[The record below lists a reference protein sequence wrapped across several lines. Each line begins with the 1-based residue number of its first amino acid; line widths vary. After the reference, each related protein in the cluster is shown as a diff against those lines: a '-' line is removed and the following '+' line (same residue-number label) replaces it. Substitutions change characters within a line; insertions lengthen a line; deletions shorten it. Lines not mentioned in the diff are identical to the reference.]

1 MQNTPDKSQ
10 TQTVKALLAL
20 RELVLSGELVPGE
33 RVPELVMVE
42 RIGVSRT
49 PLRTALVRLESEGLL
64 EALPTGGYAAR
75 QFSVQDVFAAIEI
88 RGAIEGLA
96 ARFAAERRP
105 GEDELRPIKQ
115 TQRQIDDLI
124 ARDGPGSETFSAY
137 VPLNERFHEQ
147 LAKLSGSLV
156 VEQQIER
163 ANAHPFASASGFIDV
178 QTQMPDARK
187 ILLIAQDQHQCVL
200 EAIRTGEGGR
210 AESLMREHAR
220 LAHRYLRQALED
232 QRAMDQVPG
241 ASMLRRAS

>member
-1 MQNTPDKSQ
+1 MQSTPDRAQSQ
-10 TQTVKALLAL
+10 TVRALLAL

-33 RVPELVMVE
+33 RVAELALVE

-64 EALPTGGYAAR
+64 EALPSGGYAAR
-75 QFSVQDVFAAIEI
+75 ELSVQDVFAAIEI

-96 ARFAAERRP
+96 ARFAAERMP
-105 GEDELRPIKQ
+105 GESELNPIAN
-115 TQRQIDDLI
+115 TQREIDDLI
-124 ARDGPGSETFSAY
+124 ARGGQDSETFSAY
-137 VPLNERFHEQ
+137 VPLNERFHQQ

-187 ILLIAQDQHQCVL
+187 ILLIAQDQHHCVL
-200 EAIRTGEGGR
+200 EAIRAGEGGR

-232 QRAMDQVPG
+232 QTAMDQVPG
-241 ASMLRRAS
+241 ASLLRRAS